1 MHREEFVDI
10 CNNIFFHHMKT
21 PFHVH
26 MVEAAAEKFDKGA
39 GMVDVRE
46 FLETM
51 RTPGHEYFWEMFKES
66 TQQIFQAHRDQI
78 LDYFHPIMDEGGL
91 MYRDAFIDICN
102 EIFFP
107 NTKTPFHVRML
118 EAAAEMF
125 DKGAG
130 MVDVREFLEIM
141 GVSTCSGWEWKFFK
155 TYFMRNYHRKMFLVT
170 RHFGSLMDNNGFVT
184 KDVFKNGISDLSS
197 HVGFIL
203 TSDVLDAVADKFDHG
218 DGMIEGRAFV
228 TALQDGWER
237 AHASNRIR
245 AARWRPIGDALRE
258 FVFQTKDIESPDLD
272 LKQPPLFGWDT
283 DNWKNVEIPT
293 GKQSGEP
300 GTMNGW
306 FLEPPSSVSPNGI
319 AVLYLHGV
327 TDTRGEHHRVG
338 LYNLLNSLGYTVLAF
353 DYRGFGDSTGTSL
366 DEDTVVEDALA
377 ALRWLEDW
385 IKENKPKT
393 QLYVWGHSMGTGIG
407 SSAMARYF
415 RVMGPESR
423 VKGLVLESPYNS
435 FTDEFIYNIKMFPY
449 KRISQLMMHP
459 PQRPSHILSMFNMR
473 FDSDIHILDIG
484 CPVMILHA
492 EDDPVIPFRL
502 GKKLYVSAKDDGK
515 KDVEFHRFAAK
526 FGYQHSDLY
535 RAPDLPDIIKSF
547 LK

>member
-51 RTPGHEYFWEMFKES
+51 RAPGHEYFWEMFKES

-91 MYRDAFIDICN
+91 MHRDAFIDICN

-141 GVSTCSGWEWKFFK
+141 GVSTYSGWEWKFFK

-218 DGMIEGRAFV
+218 DGMIEVRVFV

-237 AHASNRIR
+237 VHASNRIR

-272 LKQPPLFGWDT
+272 LKQPPLFGLKT
-283 DNWKNVEIPT
+283 DRWENVALPT
-293 GKQSGEP
+293 GEESGEA
-300 GTMNGW
+300 GSLNGW
-306 FLEPPSSVSPNGI
+306 FLEPPSGVTPNGV

-338 LYNLLNSLGYTVLAF
+338 LYNLLNRLGYTVLTF

-366 DEDTVVEDALA
+366 DEKTVVEDALA
-377 ALRWLEDW
+377 ALKWLEER
-385 IKENKPKT
+385 IKPNTE
-393 QLYVWGHSMGTGIG
+393 LFVWGHSMGTGIG
-407 SSAMARYF
+407 SSAMAKYF
-415 RVMGPESR
+415 TEKGPEAR

-435 FTDEFIYNIKMFPY
+435 FTDEFKYNLEMFPNTL
-449 KRISQLMMHP
+449 ISWLMRNP
-459 PQRPSHILSMFNMR
+459 PQRPSHILWLTNMR
-473 FDSDIHILDIG
+473 FDSQIHIMDIK

-502 GKKLYVSAKDDGK
+502 GYNLYQYAVKEQK
-515 KDVEFHRFAAK
+515 KDVEFHPFAAEL
-526 FGYQHSDLY
+526 GLQHSDIY
-535 RAPDLPDIIKSF
+535 KAETLPGIITSF
-547 LK
+547 LV

>member
-1 MHREEFVDI
+1 MGENFKSLFLKAFKGNMQLVKDSLRKQ
-10 CNNIFFHHMKT
+10 M
-21 PFHVH
+21 
-26 MVEAAAEKFDKGA
+26 DKDGFITMDA
-39 GMVDVRE
+39 FMLEMDNLLLPVYSKVGMDWEHWVRPR
-46 FLETM
+46 FLE
-51 RTPGHEYFWEMFKES
+51 
-66 TQQIFQAHRDQI
+66 
-78 LDYFHPIMDEGGL
+78 
-91 MYRDAFIDICN
+91 
-102 EIFFP
+102 
-107 NTKTPFHVRML
+107 V
-118 EAAAEMF
+118 
-125 DKGAG
+125 
-130 MVDVREFLEIM
+130 
-141 GVSTCSGWEWKFFK
+141 
-155 TYFMRNYHRKMFLVT
+155 VT
-170 RHFGSLMDNNGFVT
+170 E
-184 KDVFKNGISDLSS
+184 
-197 HVGFIL
+197 
-203 TSDVLDAVADKFDHG
+203 KFDHG
-218 DGMIEGRAFV
+218 DGMVDVDEFLA
-228 TALQDGWER
+228 ALQPGWR
-237 AHASNRIR
+237 RIHASSRTR
-245 AARWRPIGDALRE
+245 TAGKLQKPRPLGDALRE
-258 FVFQTKDIESPDLD
+258 FVFMTKDIERPDLD
-272 LKQPPLFGWDT
+272 LKQPPLFGLET

-293 GKQSGEP
+293 GKQSHEP

-353 DYRGFGDSTGTSL
+353 DYRGFGDSTGTST

-435 FTDEFIYNIKMFPY
+435 FTDEFIYNIEMFPY
-449 KRISQLMMHP
+449 KRISQLMTHP

-526 FGYQHSDLY
+526 FGYQHSDIY
-535 RAPDLPDIIKSF
+535 KAPDLPDIIKSF